1 MTERKT
7 AQDTARAKA
16 VANSAVAGAE
26 VAKEQ
31 VSALHVSA
39 LMDNELSR
47 RECAAAVAGL
57 AEDPSLRATWQRYHL
72 VRTALRREPHYPV
85 ATDLAAR
92 IAARLDESGAPDRRR
107 VGVLHWPVRRHPRF
121 AGVYKGAAGLALA
134 ASVAAVAIV
143 GVRTLAPVTMPGT
156 APSAAL
162 PQAAVAPARDSATEP
177 LSVGTS
183 LAAAPKTSRR
193 GIHWETAQPD
203 LENNLN
209 AFLVQHSQFTRTS
222 GMGVMSYVRIA
233 GYDTHPDRGHE

>member
-16 VANSAVAGAE
+16 IAGSAAAGVDIANE
-26 VAKEQ
+26 P

-57 AEDPSLRATWQRYHL
+57 ADDPSLRATWQRYHL

-92 IAARLDESGAPDRRR
+92 IAARLDEGGAPDRRR
-107 VGVLHWPVRRHPRF
+107 VGGLHWPARRRPRF

-143 GVRTLAPVTMPGT
+143 GVRTLAPITMPGT
-156 APSAAL
+156 APSAGL
-162 PQAAVAPARDSATEP
+162 PQAAVTPARDSATET
-177 LSVGTS
+177 LN
-183 LAAAPKTSRR
+183 LAVAPKTSRR